1 MVMVL
6 IRFFFFFS
14 LIGGMDIVLNF
25 LDIRGVFKLL
35 DDDWREMLCFEKQRC
50 LYLLM
55 LFICM
60 IIVKDIKI
68 FSM

>member
-1 MVMVL
+1 MVMAL

-35 DDDWREMLCFEKQRC
+35 DDDWREMLCFER
-50 LYLLM
+50 
-55 LFICM
+55 
-60 IIVKDIKI
+60 
-68 FSM
+68 